1 MASGKCRW
9 QWCGQVVD
17 CTLTAPVPRLDTC
30 CTQSWSTK
38 LLICTGDFAARGA
51 HNVATPSRSRSQ
63 SRPHRRRRCRCRAL
77 L

>member
-1 MASGKCRW
+1 MASGKYRW
-9 QWCGQVVD
+9 QWQGQLMD

-51 HNVATPSRSRSQ
+51 HSVATRSRSQ
-63 SRPHRRRRCRCRAL
+63 SRRRRCRPL